1 MSHMIDIIQCVCVI
15 ILFAVVILEYI
26 GLRRKDAEIKALNS
40 ELDTL
45 RFNISKDEIKI
56 TEDILQSNS
65 AILPVLTKI
74 QRSYAVSK
82 SDKIKL
88 LSFLVVLLR
97 NTDSALL
104 NKVNVANKYTYK
116 AATENIIQYIKNPL
130 YTEHQLVK
138 VLNSVYYLIT
148 K

>member
-1 MSHMIDIIQCVCVI
+1 MSSIIEIIQFICVF
-15 ILFAVVILEYI
+15 ILFAVTVLQYI
-26 GLRRKDAEIKALNS
+26 GLRKKDSEILALNS

-56 TEDILQSNS
+56 TEDILESN
-65 AILPVLTKI
+65 AMIVPILTKI

-82 SDKIKL
+82 SDKVKL
-88 LSFLVVLLR
+88 LSFLVILLR

-116 AATENIIQYIKNPL
+116 AATENIIHYIKNPL
-130 YTEHQLVK
+130 YTETQLIK